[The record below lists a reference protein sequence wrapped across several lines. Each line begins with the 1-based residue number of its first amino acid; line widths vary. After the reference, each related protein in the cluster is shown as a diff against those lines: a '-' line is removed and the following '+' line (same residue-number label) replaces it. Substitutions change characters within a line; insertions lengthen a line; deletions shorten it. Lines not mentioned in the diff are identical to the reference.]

1 MKKVPLFSYENLVI
15 LLMGLAFGFVFF
27 DRLAIS
33 FLAPFLVPELGL
45 NNTQLGV
52 LASALALTWAISGY
66 GVGVLSDY
74 LGNRKTLLVIA
85 IMVFSACSI
94 LSGLATSFLMLLGA
108 RVLPIAQSIMAAE
121 SSEHR
126 RGFNMGVLQNFIS
139 SLLSNFAAPL
149 ILVAVGV
156 AYGWREAFYIAGIP
170 GFIVAILIILFIRE
184 PARQEPLSGSEHSG
198 ATISFGEMIGYRNI
212 WICAIV
218 SCLMVSWLLIQLTF
232 LPIYLVQTRGIS
244 PESMSVALGALGI
257 AGALSSIIVPG
268 LSDRFGRRPILALFA
283 LGGVISPV
291 TTVLFSGPYAAMVL
305 MMGVGFL
312 AIGCFSLF
320 MATVPSETIPASY
333 VATALGFIMGLGEI
347 IGGVAGPTIAG
358 LAADTF
364 GPATPMWMAAVL
376 GFAAALFCLMLDE
389 TAPRVIAKT
398 GPIEVSSPA

>member
-85 IMVFSACSI
+85 IVVFSACSI

-108 RVLPIAQSIMAAE
+108 RLLMGFAEGPVLPIAQSIMAAE

-170 GFIVAILIILFIRE
+170 GFIVAILIMFFIRE
-184 PARQEPLSGSEHSG
+184 PARKEALSGSEHSG
-198 ATISFGEMIGYRNI
+198 ATISFGKMIGYRNI
-212 WICAIV
+212 
-218 SCLMVSWLLIQLTF
+218 
-232 LPIYLVQTRGIS
+232 
-244 PESMSVALGALGI
+244 
-257 AGALSSIIVPG
+257 
-268 LSDRFGRRPILALFA
+268 
-283 LGGVISPV
+283 
-291 TTVLFSGPYAAMVL
+291 
-305 MMGVGFL
+305 
-312 AIGCFSLF
+312 
-320 MATVPSETIPASY
+320 
-333 VATALGFIMGLGEI
+333 
-347 IGGVAGPTIAG
+347 
-358 LAADTF
+358 
-364 GPATPMWMAAVL
+364 
-376 GFAAALFCLMLDE
+376 
-389 TAPRVIAKT
+389 
-398 GPIEVSSPA
+398 